1 MKNFVIIGV
10 SGYIAPRHIDAIKNT
25 NNNLTACVDLKIN
38 SNEIKKIF
46 PNTECFSSF
55 ELFSQYVESNKGNID
70 YIVICSPNYLHYD
83 HCVWALK
90 QGIDVICEKP
100 LTLNYRE
107 LDILEEL
114 ERKHEA
120 RLWSILQLRLHESI
134 LKLKDKYSDLTNKS
148 DMTVDLTYITP
159 RNVDYLKTWKGDIE
173 KSGGVLFNIG
183 LHFFDMLLHIFGELK
198 SNEVHHKEPH
208 VLSGVIS
215 FKFVTVRWFLS
226 ILDKHS
232 PYYLEK
238 KDNLTFRS
246 IVFDGKELNFSSGFD
261 KLHTFA
267 YEKILIGKGYGI
279 SQNRAVMK
287 LLEEINTKST
297 TKPTH
302 TFHPFMD
309 IL

>member
-1 MKNFVIIGV
+1 MLLYH
-10 SGYIAPRHIDAIKNT
+10 S
-25 NNNLTACVDLKIN
+25 
-38 SNEIKKIF
+38 SKIF
-46 PNTECFSSF
+46 LLLSGSQVGFVDDSL
-55 ELFSQYVESNKGNID
+55 LFSIVLSCDEFLSN
-70 YIVICSPNYLHYD
+70 H
-83 HCVWALK
+83 
-90 QGIDVICEKP
+90 
-100 LTLNYRE
+100 
-107 LDILEEL
+107 
-114 ERKHEA
+114 
-120 RLWSILQLRLHESI
+120 
-134 LKLKDKYSDLTNKS
+134 
-148 DMTVDLTYITP
+148 
-159 RNVDYLKTWKGDIE
+159 
-173 KSGGVLFNIG
+173 
-183 LHFFDMLLHIFGELK
+183 MLLHIFGELK